1 MSDKYTLFEEVLNQ
15 LVGEACWSVLV
26 SGGLDNGATLSFGNK
41 MERAVPLDSPNLTDD
56 QKLYTGAFELAIA
69 DCTWRLD
76 SPNQIV
82 TSWSDEE
89 TVKRE
94 YLGYLVEQPVSAWEI
109 TWPGLDLTLHFA
121 NHLSLRLFCDQTDPV
136 DSGENYSLL
145 SPDYTLNVGIRS
157 ALAVS
162 PRGST

>member
-1 MSDKYTLFEEVLNQ
+1 MSDKYKLFEDVLNT
-15 LVGEACWSVLV
+15 LVGEGCWSVLV
-26 SGGLDNGATLSFGNK
+26 SGGLDNGATMSMGNK
-41 MERAVPLDSPNLTDD
+41 VERPVPLDSPNLTDE
-56 QKLYTGAFELAIA
+56 QKTYVGAFELVIA

-82 TSWSDEE
+82 TSWSDDE

-94 YLGYLVEQPVSAWEI
+94 YLGYLAGQTVSAWEI

-145 SPDYTLNVGIRS
+145 SPDYILNVGIRS

-162 PRGST
+162 QRPAA